1 MKVIDLGLVSF
12 AEALERQQAA
22 LEEVL
27 RGGQERLFILE
38 HRPVITFG
46 RHGGE
51 AFVRMP
57 ADELRSQGVDVE
69 KASRGG
75 SVTCHFPGQAVLYP
89 IMRLSGRPG
98 GLKRFFYDLEQ
109 TGIDAL
115 ASLGIKADR
124 SSGRPG
130 VWVGPRKIASVGIGV
145 KRWVSYHGLA
155 LNAGPDLSLFSMI
168 TACGL
173 PGVEMTSAALE
184 LERMGRDARE
194 ADVRRVKN
202 ALVEAFASNAAR

>member
-12 AEALERQQAA
+12 SEALEVQQKA
-22 LEEVL
+22 LEDVL
-27 RGGQERLFILE
+27 QGGQERLFILE

-57 ADELRSQGVDVE
+57 AEELRARGVDVE

-115 ASLGIKADR
+115 ASLGITADR
-124 SSGRPG
+124 SPGRPG

-173 PGVEMTSAALE
+173 PGVEMTSAARE
-184 LERMGRDARE
+184 LERMGRDSQE

-202 ALVEAFASNAAR
+202 ALVDAFESNAGR

>member
-12 AEALERQQAA
+12 AKALELQQEA

-27 RGGQERLFILE
+27 HGGQERLFILE

-51 AFVRMP
+51 AFVRIP
-57 ADELRSQGVDVE
+57 AHELRARGVDVE

-124 SSGRPG
+124 SPGRPG
-130 VWVGPRKIASVGIGV
+130 VWVEQRKIASVGIGV

-173 PGVEMTSAALE
+173 PGVEMTSAARE
-184 LERMGRDARE
+184 LERMGRGGQE

-202 ALVEAFASNAAR
+202 ALVDAFESNTGR